1 MPKARPLVA
10 FVTSYPP
17 YPYPLTGIQMRNH
30 HLIRELSHDFDVVLV
45 TVGPMGL
52 QESEADW
59 PLSREIA
66 RIVTIPAPEL
76 PKSSDPEWGS
86 WGTLTKATLRTLLPG
101 RLPPFFD
108 TIWSDEIIARLRALA
123 GELPIDAVWADRSW
137 MGEMAKRA
145 GLRKI
150 VVDIDDFEGR
160 SMTERLAKLPSYK
173 RLPFHRLQARHLTR
187 YERSLPMRFES
198 LCICKREDADL
209 LATGPATVHVV
220 PNGVEL
226 PARESETT
234 SPRRPPDIL
243 FIGALW
249 YQPNVDALRFFIRD
263 VWPGIREKV
272 TDVSL
277 TVAGREPV
285 SDELRGLLIEAGA
298 EVHKSPASVQELYSR
313 TSLCIAPLLAGG
325 GTSIKVLESLAHA
338 VPTVATSV
346 AARGLGLVDRQQL
359 AIADSPTAF
368 RDACVDLISNRD
380 AATAMALRGR
390 EDVGRRFSWAAIGAT
405 ARGAV
410 HQLLAGANAP
420 TR

>member
-1 MPKARPLVA
+1 
-10 FVTSYPP
+10 
-17 YPYPLTGIQMRNH
+17 
-30 HLIRELSHDFDVVLV
+30 
-45 TVGPMGL
+45 
-52 QESEADW
+52 
-59 PLSREIA
+59 
-66 RIVTIPAPEL
+66 
-76 PKSSDPEWGS
+76 
-86 WGTLTKATLRTLLPG
+86 
-101 RLPPFFD
+101 
-108 TIWSDEIIARLRALA
+108 
-123 GELPIDAVWADRSW
+123 

-145 GLRKI
+145 GYRKI
-150 VVDIDDFEGR
+150 VVDVDDFEGR

-187 YERSLPMRFES
+187 YERSLPARFEA

-209 LATGPATVHVV
+209 LATGSAAVHVV

-226 PARESETT
+226 PPAGSETP
-234 SPRRPPDIL
+234 SPRRPADVL
-243 FIGALW
+243 FVGALW

-263 VWPGIREKV
+263 VWPGIRTV
-272 TDVSL
+272 IPDATL
-277 TVAGREPV
+277 TVAGRAPINE
-285 SDELRGLLIEAGA
+285 ELRALLTEAGA
-298 EVHKSPASVQELYSR
+298 EVHESPASVQELYTR

-346 AARGLGLVDRQQL
+346 AARGLGLEDRRHL

-368 RDACVDLISNRD
+368 RDACVDLMSHRD

-390 EDVGRRFSWAAIGAT
+390 DDVGRRFSWSSIGAA

-410 HQLLAGANAP
+410 HRLLAGTAAP